1 MKGLTDKQQNILDFI
16 EEFSHT
22 EGMAPT
28 VYEIAERFGI
38 KSATAFAHLRALQRK
53 GCVSRTSKARSLTL
67 MRGGTSPKHLSMT
80 LSIPILGR
88 ISAGQ
93 PLLAEEHVEEII
105 QIDSTMLPHSN
116 SDQRLFG
123 LRVNGESMIEAGIMD
138 HDIIVARQQNTAVP
152 GEIVVALVDGEATVK
167 SFYLSETQVELR
179 PANPNFQPQFYPLD
193 AVLIQGVVAAMF
205 RVY

>member
-1 MKGLTDKQQNILDFI
+1 MKGLTAKQQNILDFI
-16 EEFSHT
+16 EEFSRT

-28 VYEIAERFGI
+28 VHEIAEHFGI
-38 KSATAFAHLRALQRK
+38 KPATAFSHLRALQRK

-67 MRGGTSPKHLSMT
+67 MRGTSPKHLSMT

-105 QIDSTMLPHSN
+105 QIDSTMLPNSN

>member
-1 MKGLTDKQQNILDFI
+1 
-16 EEFSHT
+16 
-22 EGMAPT
+22 
-28 VYEIAERFGI
+28 
-38 KSATAFAHLRALQRK
+38 
-53 GCVSRTSKARSLTL
+53 
-67 MRGGTSPKHLSMT
+67 MRGTSPKHLSMT

-105 QIDSTMLPHSN
+105 QIDSTMLPNSN

>member
-1 MKGLTDKQQNILDFI
+1 MKGLTAKQQNILDFI
-16 EEFSHT
+16 EEFSRT

-28 VYEIAERFGI
+28 VNEIAEHFGI
-38 KSATAFAHLRALQRK
+38 KPATAFTHLRALQRK

-67 MRGGTSPKHLSMT
+67 MRGTSPKHLSMT

-105 QIDSTMLPHSN
+105 QIDSTMLPNSN